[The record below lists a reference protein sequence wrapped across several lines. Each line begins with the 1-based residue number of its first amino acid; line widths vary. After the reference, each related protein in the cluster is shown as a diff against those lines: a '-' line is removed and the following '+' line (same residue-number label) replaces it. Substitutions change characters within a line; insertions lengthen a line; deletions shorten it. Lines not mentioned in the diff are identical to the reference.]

1 MAEEERLASGG
12 RSQQRD
18 DVQISCGW
26 KVSASSRVG
35 YPAMRL
41 EGGHLEEQVTELGQ
55 RGGVDGS
62 QLRGSRHQRLGWLVE
77 VRNSKVSYVRC
88 MIGRN
93 EKKFDYIDQPR
104 CQTLLLSVYEGT
116 LPNTQLS
123 LSLSLSYLA
132 MVEELFEWKATW
144 GRLEIKVQMVG
155 MVSLDLNT

>member
-26 KVSASSRVG
+26 KVSASYRVG
-35 YPAMRL
+35 YPVMRL
-41 EGGHLEEQVTELGQ
+41 EGGHPEEQVTELGQ

-62 QLRGSRHQRLGWLVE
+62 QLRGPRHQRLGWLVE
-77 VRNSKVSYVRC
+77 VRNSEVSYVRC
-88 MIGRN
+88 LIGRN
-93 EKKFDYIDQPR
+93 EKKFDYIDQLR
-104 CQTLLLSVYEGT
+104 CQTLLLSVYEDLT
-116 LPNTQLS
+116 
-123 LSLSLSYLA
+123 

>member
-104 CQTLLLSVYEGT
+104 CQTLLLSVYED
-116 LPNTQLS
+116 
-123 LSLSLSYLA
+123 LA